1 MDINSQWGKNWIDG
15 KNTFSIQYISFALV
29 VAGGEYS
36 WDGLDNM
43 ILDVSLIAFT
53 AKKETQD
60 YNTYWISL
68 GY

>member
-1 MDINSQWGKNWIDG
+1 MNFQWGKNWKDG

-36 WDGLDNM
+36 WDGNDDM
-43 ILDVSLIAFT
+43 ILTVSLIYFT
-53 AKKETQD
+53 AKKENQNHD
-60 YNTYWISL
+60 VYWASL